1 MSKSESRL
9 IFKDPWTV
17 DEQEFPAQGPVT
29 HQLLFALN
37 YAVLAPSGHN
47 TQPWLFRLGDD
58 FVDVIADR
66 SRALAVVDPEDREL
80 IMSCGTAAF
89 HLQTTLRHYG
99 LDAEIERFPDPTDP
113 DLLARISVGGASEPS
128 LTEHR
133 LFMAIKKRH
142 TNRQSFDDRKVP
154 EIELQSMQEAVAAE
168 GVTLDL
174 FTDDAAKGRLGEIIA
189 QGDRVQGQ
197 NRHFR
202 RELSAWIRPNLSRR
216 RDGIPGYAVGVG
228 DAMSLVGPLVVRT
241 FDWGD
246 GQAARDE
253 QLAKGSPILSVLSTT
268 HDNAAAWL
276 ATGIAL
282 DHVLLLAADYSI
294 QASYLNQPLEIPE
307 LRTRV
312 AGLLERNA
320 FPQIILRMGYG
331 RLSKATP
338 RRPVSEVLVD
348 D

>member
-1 MSKSESRL
+1 MSNAESRL
-9 IFKDPWTV
+9 IYDEPWTV
-17 DEQEFPAQGPVT
+17 DEQDFPAHGPVAD
-29 HQLLFALN
+29 QLLFALN

-47 TQPWLFRLGDD
+47 TQPWLFRVGDD
-58 FVDVIADR
+58 HVDVVADR
-66 SRALAVVDPEDREL
+66 SRALAVVDPDDREL

-89 HLQTTLRHYG
+89 HLKTALTHYG
-99 LDAEIERFPDPTDP
+99 LDAEIHRFPDPKNA
-113 DLLARISVGGASEPS
+113 DLLARVRVKGAAEPS
-128 LTEHR
+128 LTDHR

-142 TNRQSFDDRKVP
+142 TNRQPFDDKEVP
-154 EIELQSMQEAVAAE
+154 EIELRSMQEAVAAE
-168 GVTLDL
+168 GVALDL
-174 FTDDAAKGRLGEIIA
+174 FTDDASKGRLGEIIA

-197 NRHFR
+197 NRLFR
-202 RELSAWIRPNLSRR
+202 RELSAWIRPNVSRR
-216 RDGIPGYAVGVG
+216 KDGIPGYAVGVG
-228 DAMSLVGPLVVRT
+228 DAMSLAGPLVVRT

-268 HDNAAAWL
+268 DDNAAAWL

-331 RLSKATP
+331 RLSKRTP
-338 RRPVSEVLVD
+338 RRPVSEVLLEK
-348 D
+348 

>member
-1 MSKSESRL
+1 MSNTDSKL
-9 IFKDPWTV
+9 ICEDPWIV
-17 DEQEFPAQGPVT
+17 NEQDFPPDGPLT
-29 HQLLFALN
+29 DQLLFLLN

-47 TQPWLFRLGDD
+47 TQPWLFRIGSD

-80 IMSCGTAAF
+80 MMSCGAAAF
-89 HLQTTLRHYG
+89 HLKAALRHYG
-99 LDAEIERFPDPTDP
+99 FDVDLEKFPDPQDS
-113 DLLARISVGGASEPS
+113 DLLARVRVSGRAEPS
-128 LTEHR
+128 LTDHR

-142 TNRQSFDDRKVP
+142 TNRQSFEDREIP
-154 EIELQSMQEAVAAE
+154 EIELRSMEDAVAAE

-174 FTDDAAKGRLGEIIA
+174 LADDTSKGRLGEIIA
-189 QGDRVQGQ
+189 EGDRVQGQ

-202 RELSAWIRPNLSRR
+202 RELSAWIRTNVSKR

-228 DAMSLVGPLVVRT
+228 DAMSLVGPLAVRT

-253 QLAKGSPILSVLSTT
+253 QLAKGSPILAVLSTAN
-268 HDNAAAWL
+268 DDPRAWL
-276 ATGIAL
+276 ATGIGL

-294 QASYLNQPLEIPE
+294 QASYLNQPLEIPQ

-312 AGLLERNA
+312 ASLLEHSA

-331 RLSKATP
+331 RLSRATP
-338 RRPVSEVLVD
+338 RRPVSEVLIEE
-348 D
+348 